1 MKTWKEHAKTLV
13 AGVLVAGV
21 VAAGVNL
28 ADAAT
33 FFTNTSAAGSSAVTA
48 NAIDTN
54 NREAVR
60 TRYLSDIADT
70 DYPESPNNGADH
82 NKCRAGV
89 ANPTTANSVGRAL
102 NFFRGLNGAEAV
114 KMDMTSGLQDYA
126 QQAALNM
133 AANGRLSHSI
143 QENSKCF
150 SQKAKQGA
158 AISNLSDGSG
168 QTPAEQILW
177 YFIDPSNLGA
187 STMTKVGSNDRL
199 GHRIA
204 LMDPT
209 LATSSYGNVNGYN
222 AIVVTGDHLV
232 NTPDFNNKQ
241 LVNDSAYKPEV
252 MTWPS
257 AGYFPYQ
264 LLTTNRDDRDD
275 VERWS
280 ISFRGES
287 KSQRPDLSKA
297 QVRVTGPEGA
307 EVPTTVLSN
316 DRDGQGPGT
325 WNYYNTL
332 LIKMPKI
339 KDLPVGTDGSRDYT
353 VSVTGIKGAARS
365 SYTYTVKLFDPMIS
379 SSQMAP
385 QIKVNAAPRVAQGGY
400 AEPAKLTVQ
409 GSTGMKYQW
418 QRSKDAGKTWEDV
431 KDKFRIPDD
440 HRFYGTANDLDYAPG
455 ARTEDKWGLLRSA
468 PIASR
473 AEAES
478 LRFRLKVTNP
488 VGTSISEPLKLE
500 YYGFD
505 QDQVVRQGDKLIAKV
520 TLQGNS
526 DSVERYTDVIWKDQ
540 NGKQVGTGDT
550 LTLTPD
556 MKGKQIR
563 PTVQFW
569 LTSFMS
575 ASLYEL
581 KLPAYSVG

>member
-13 AGVLVAGV
+13 VGVLVAGV

-33 FFTNTSAAGSSAVTA
+33 FFTATSTTGSAVATS
-48 NAIDTN
+48 NAINTN
-54 NREAVR
+54 NREEVR

-70 DYPESPNNGADH
+70 NYPESPNNGADSK
-82 NKCRAGV
+82 NCRAGV
-89 ANPTTANSVGRAL
+89 ANPTTANSVARAL
-102 NFFRGLNGAEAV
+102 NYFRGLNGAEAV

-133 AANGRLSHSI
+133 SANGRLSHSV
-143 QENSKCF
+143 QKNSKCY
-150 SQKAKQGA
+150 SLKAQTGA
-158 AISNLSDGSG
+158 YISNLSDSAG

-209 LATSSYGNVNGYN
+209 LATTSYGNVDGYN
-222 AIVVTGDHLV
+222 AVVVSGNHLV
-232 NTPDFNNKQ
+232 STPDFNNKQ
-241 LVNDSAYKPEV
+241 IANDKAYKPEI

-287 KSQRPDLSKA
+287 KFDRPDLSQA
-297 QVRVTGPEGA
+297 RVRVTGPNGA
-307 EVPTTVLSN
+307 EVPITVLSN
-316 DRDGQGPGT
+316 DQNGKGPGT

-332 LIKMPKI
+332 LIKMAKI
-339 KDLPVGTDGSRDYT
+339 TDLPVGTDGSRDYT
-353 VSVTGIKGAARS
+353 VSVSGIKGATRS

-379 SSQMAP
+379 ATRMAP
-385 QIKVNAAPRVAQGGY
+385 QIKVYAAPRVAQGGY
-400 AEPAKLTVQ
+400 SEPAKLAVQ

-431 KDKFRIPDD
+431 KDKFRIPDS
-440 HRFYGTANDLDYAPG
+440 HTFYGTANDLDYAPG

-468 PIASR
+468 PIANR

-488 VGTSISEPLKLE
+488 VGTSISEPMKLE

-505 QDQVVRQGDKLIAKV
+505 EDKVIRQGDKLIAKV
-520 TLQGNS
+520 SLQGNS
-526 DSVERYTDVIWKDQ
+526 DSVARHSDVIWKDQ
-540 NGKQVGTGDT
+540 NDQKVGTGDT
-550 LTLTPD
+550 LTLTPE

>member
-1 MKTWKEHAKTLV
+1 MKTWKEHAKTLAV
-13 AGVLVAGV
+13 GVLVAGV

-33 FFTNTSAAGSSAVTA
+33 FFTDTSSAGSTAVAA
-48 NAIDTN
+48 NAINTN
-54 NREAVR
+54 NREEVR

-70 DYPESPNNGADH
+70 DYPESPNNGADYK
-82 NKCRAGV
+82 NCRAGV
-89 ANPTTANSVGRAL
+89 VNPTTANSVARAL
-102 NFFRGLNGAEAV
+102 NYFRGLNGAEAV
-114 KMDMTSGLQDYA
+114 KMDTTSALQDYT

-133 AANGRLSHSI
+133 AANGRLSHTIDKS
-143 QENSKCF
+143 SKCF
-150 SQKAKQGA
+150 SFKAQQGA
-158 AISNLSDGSG
+158 AISNLSDSAG

-177 YFIDPSNLGA
+177 YFIDPSSLGA

-209 LATSSYGNVNGYN
+209 LSTTSYGNVNGYN
-222 AIVVTGDHLV
+222 AIAVTGNQLV
-232 NTPDFNNKQ
+232 STPDFNNKQ
-241 LVNDSAYKPEV
+241 IANDAAYKPEV

-264 LLTTNRDDRDD
+264 LLTTNRDDQED

-280 ISFRGES
+280 VSFRGES
-287 KSQRPDLSKA
+287 KSRRPDLSGA
-297 QVRVTGPEGA
+297 RVRVTGPNGA
-307 EVPTTVLSN
+307 EVPTTVLN
-316 DRDGQGPGT
+316 NTLNGKGPGT

-339 KDLPVGTDGSRDYT
+339 KDLPAGTDGSRDYKVT
-353 VSVTGIKGAARS
+353 VTGVKGATRS
-365 SYTYTVKLFDPMIS
+365 SYAYTVKLFDPMIS
-379 SSQMAP
+379 SSEMAP

-431 KDKFRIPDD
+431 KDKFRIPND

-468 PIASR
+468 PIANR

-488 VGTSISEPLKLE
+488 VGTSISEPMKLE

-520 TLQGNS
+520 SLQGNS
-526 DSVERYTDVIWKDQ
+526 DSVERFSDVIWKDQ

-556 MKGKQIR
+556 MKGKQIQ

>member
-1 MKTWKEHAKTLV
+1 MKTWKEHAKTLAV
-13 AGVLVAGV
+13 GVLVAGV

-33 FFTNTSAAGSSAVTA
+33 FFTSTSSAGSSAVTA
-48 NAIDTN
+48 NAINTD
-54 NREAVR
+54 NREEVR

-82 NKCRAGV
+82 KNCRAGV
-89 ANPTTANSVGRAL
+89 VNPTTANSVGRAL
-102 NFFRGLNGAEAV
+102 NYFRGLNGAEAV
-114 KMDMTSGLQDYA
+114 KMDTTSPLQDYT

-133 AANGRLSHSI
+133 AANGRLSHTI
-143 QENSKCF
+143 EKGSKCF
-150 SQKAKQGA
+150 SFKAQQGA
-158 AISNLSDGSG
+158 AISNLSDSAG

-177 YFIDPSNLGA
+177 YFIDPSSLGA
-187 STMTKVGSNDRL
+187 STMTKVGANDRL

-209 LATSSYGNVNGYN
+209 LSTTSYGNVNGYN
-222 AIVVTGDHLV
+222 AIAVTGDQLV
-232 NTPDFNNKQ
+232 STPDFNNKQ
-241 LVNDSAYKPEV
+241 ITNDAAYKPEV

-280 ISFRGES
+280 ISFRGDS
-287 KSQRPDLSKA
+287 KSQRPDLSGA
-297 QVRVTGPEGA
+297 RVRVTGPTGA
-307 EVPTTVLSN
+307 EVPTTILN
-316 DRDGQGPGT
+316 NKLNGEGPGT
-325 WNYYNTL
+325 WNYYSTL

-339 KDLPVGTDGSRDYT
+339 TDLPVGTDGSRDYT
-353 VSVTGIKGAARS
+353 VSVSGIKGAARS

-379 SSQMAP
+379 SSEMAP

-431 KDKFRIPDD
+431 KDKFRIPAD
-440 HRFYGTANDLDYAPG
+440 HSFYGTANDLDYAPG

-468 PIASR
+468 PIANR

-488 VGTSISEPLKLE
+488 VGTSISEPMKLE

-505 QDQVVRQGDKLIAKV
+505 QDKVVRQGDKLIAKV

-526 DSVERYTDVIWKDQ
+526 DSVERFSDVIWKDQ